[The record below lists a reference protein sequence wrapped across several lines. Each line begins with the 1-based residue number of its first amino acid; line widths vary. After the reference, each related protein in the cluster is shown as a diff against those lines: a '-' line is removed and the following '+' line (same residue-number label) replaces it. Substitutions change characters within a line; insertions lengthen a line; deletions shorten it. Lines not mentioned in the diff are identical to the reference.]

1 MVSNVMVVVLGD
13 IGRSPRMQYH
23 ASSFLKQG
31 FNVKLIGYGGSKP
44 IEYLNSHANCEIK
57 ILPQTPQ
64 FNQYVPV
71 LAAYIFK
78 VLWQTVTLFWI
89 LMRSQWPQHLIV
101 QTPPAIPALVTCW
114 VYCRLVGANFVI
126 DWHNY
131 AFSIMALT
139 HGQGH
144 ILVEISKVLEGF
156 FGRRSNSNLCVTMAM
171 KDDLK
176 KRWDI
181 KAVTLYDRPPDYF
194 GSLTTE
200 ERGILMSKYP
210 ELSSQLDETKRPALL
225 VSSTSWTED
234 EDFSIL
240 LSALQDYDRSEEP
253 GLPRL
258 LCVITGKGPLR
269 DKYMQQVAAQEWSK
283 VTVTS
288 LWLEA
293 EDYPRLLASADLG
306 VSLHTSSSGL
316 DLPMKVVDMMGCGL
330 PVTAYNFSC
339 LHELVRHKENGLVFN
354 NSTELA
360 QQLQDWFREFP
371 SNKSRDQFSQAI
383 QQLQSLRWHDNW
395 RIQALPLFS
404 QQD

>member
-1 MVSNVMVVVLGD
+1 MVSNVIVVVLGD

-23 ASSFLKQG
+23 ASSLLKER
-31 FNVKLIGYGGSKP
+31 FSVKLIGYGGSKP
-44 IEYLNSHANCEIK
+44 IEYLNSHPSCEIK
-57 ILPQTPQ
+57 TLTQPPQ
-64 FNQYVPV
+64 FNQYLPV
-71 LAAYIFK
+71 LATYILK
-78 VLWQTVTLFWI
+78 VLWQVLTLIWI
-89 LMRSQWPQHLIV
+89 LLRSQRPQHLIV
-101 QTPPAIPALVTCW
+101 QTPPAIPALAVCW
-114 VYCRLVGANFVI
+114 FYCRLVGAKFVI

-144 ILVEISKVLEGF
+144 KLVRISEKFEGF
-156 FGRRSNSNLCVTMAM
+156 FGRRSDSNLCVTRAM

-181 KAVTLYDRPPDYF
+181 KAVTLYDRPPEHF
-194 GSLTTE
+194 GSLTPE
-200 ERGILMSKYP
+200 ERRTLMVKYP

-253 GLPRL
+253 GLPKM

-269 DKYMQQVAAQEWSK
+269 DLYMQQVEAQEWSK

-339 LHELVRHKENGLVFN
+339 LHELVQHKENGLVFN
-354 NSTELA
+354 DSTELA

-371 SNKSRDQFSQAI
+371 SNKSRDQFSPAI
-383 QQLQSLRWHDNW
+383 RQLQSLRWHDNW
-395 RIQALPLFS
+395 KIQALPLFS
-404 QQD
+404 HQ